1 MYRLPQLLD
10 LESVM
15 GFRCG
20 IVGLPNVGK
29 STIFNALT
37 SAGIE
42 SANYPFCTIEPN
54 VGMVPVP
61 DERLDKLAALVHT
74 KKTVYAQMEFVDIAG
89 LVSGASKG
97 EGLGNQF
104 LGHIRQ
110 VEAIAH
116 VVRCFEDDNVVHV
129 DGSIDPLRDREVINT
144 ELILADLET
153 VAKRLKKTASMAKS
167 GDKNFKTQLA
177 MLERL
182 QSILDQGMPARS
194 FSLKDGEENQTKFL
208 KELGLLTAKPLL
220 YVANVL
226 EKDIHSGNE
235 WVDKLKKAASEE
247 GAPVVLISGAIEEEL
262 SSLDAEERKE
272 FLEDMGL
279 AESGLNRLIK
289 AGYQLL
295 GLTNFF
301 TVGEKETRSWTI
313 PIGAKAPQ
321 AAGVIHSDFE
331 RGFIRAEVISY
342 ADYIG
347 CGSEA
352 VVKERGLMRLEGK
365 DYLVQDGD
373 CINFRFNV

>member
-1 MYRLPQLLD
+1 
-10 LESVM
+10 
-15 GFRCG
+15 
-20 IVGLPNVGK
+20 
-29 STIFNALT
+29 
-37 SAGIE
+37 
-42 SANYPFCTIEPN
+42 
-54 VGMVPVP
+54 MVPVP

-74 KKTVYAQMEFVDIAG
+74 KKIVYAQMEFVDIAG